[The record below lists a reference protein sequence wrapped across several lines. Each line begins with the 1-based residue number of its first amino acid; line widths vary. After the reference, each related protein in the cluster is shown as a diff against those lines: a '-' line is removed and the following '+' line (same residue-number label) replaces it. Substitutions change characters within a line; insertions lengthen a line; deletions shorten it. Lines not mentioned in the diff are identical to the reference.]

1 MYNLKCQYWNVC
13 SRNDFYFLLCSESD
27 PSCSQ
32 LSSALSVVSGN
43 WRVELIR
50 KIKITQAEVDV
61 LIMPVKCSRIRVQPL
76 PKSKYVIKHLVK
88 QALLRRRPSIGWGIY
103 IAGNNSDLSSK
114 EPQLD

>member
-1 MYNLKCQYWNVC
+1 M
-13 SRNDFYFLLCSESD
+13 
-27 PSCSQ
+27 
-32 LSSALSVVSGN
+32 
-43 WRVELIR
+43 ELIR

-61 LIMPVKCSRIRVQPL
+61 LIMPVKCSRIRVQLL
-76 PKSKYVIKHLVK
+76 PKSKYVIKLLAK